1 MKISGEHSM
10 RPKNKS
16 TSLLEQAQ
24 QYGPEAIA
32 TLVGIAQ
39 NSSNPS
45 AKLAAIKTL
54 LDRGFGKPPQSLLIA
69 TEEPAES
76 FSPEELEEAKAEYW
90 AKLRLPP
97 RGRGS
102 G

>member
-1 MKISGEHSM
+1 M
-10 RPKNKS
+10 RPKNES

-54 LDRGFGKPPQSLLIA
+54 LGRGFGKPPHYRQRLRIRRNRADFNSA
-69 TEEPAES
+69 STNPAV
-76 FSPEELEEAKAEYW
+76 Y
-90 AKLRLPP
+90 
-97 RGRGS
+97 
-102 G
+102 